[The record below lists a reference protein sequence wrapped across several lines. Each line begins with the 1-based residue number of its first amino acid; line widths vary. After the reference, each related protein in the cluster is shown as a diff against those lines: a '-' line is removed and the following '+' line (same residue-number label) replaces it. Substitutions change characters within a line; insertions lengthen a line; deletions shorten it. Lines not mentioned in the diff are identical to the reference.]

1 MVCLSAH
8 FTDATTLSQTELPA
22 ESKAPKSTGLVKSS
36 MIYSGFTLISRF
48 MGLARDL
55 VVTAA
60 LGASG
65 TIMADAYATAIS
77 FPNLFRRIF
86 AEGAFTAAFV
96 PAYSQVLEKD
106 GKDAADKL
114 ARDALAT
121 LSAFTIALTII
132 IQLAMPWLMTVYSS
146 GYLDNVEK
154 FNWAV
159 LLTQITM
166 PYLPC
171 MVIVALLSGVLNAR
185 GRFIVSAVAP
195 TVMNLF
201 MLISVLPF
209 RHNPQDAA
217 VALCWAAAASGVAQ
231 AALLV
236 WGCRRTG
243 ATIGLARPTL
253 SPEIKGLIVLAVPG
267 ALAAAA
273 TQINIFVSQWFSGN
287 VDGARTWMSVADRL
301 YQLPLGLVGVAI
313 GVALLPTLSKAVQ
326 AEDHD
331 RAQTAMDEAM
341 VFSMALTLPAA
352 AALLFMPFFLID
364 GLFSRGLFTAHDA
377 METGK
382 LLFHYGWGV
391 PAFVLTRVLTPAF
404 FARRD
409 TKGPMKFALV
419 SVALNVALCVALYP
433 IMGVP
438 GLVVATSASAWSNV
452 ILMVITLMRRKVWS
466 PSLRAQA
473 SLLKIIIAGLGMG
486 AFCAAASY
494 FRPLIEAPLPDAASK
509 EIAILGVCFAGIL
522 VYGGLLILTGAVRPA
537 DLKRIMKRQ
546 K

>member
-121 LSAFTIALTII
+121 LSAFTIVLTVV

-146 GYLDNVEK
+146 GYLDNPEK

-201 MLISVLPF
+201 MLLAVLPF
-209 RHNPQDAA
+209 RNNPQDAA
-217 VALCWAAAASGVAQ
+217 VALCWAAATSGVAQ
-231 AALLV
+231 AGLLV
-236 WGCRRTG
+236 WGCRKTG
-243 ATIGLARPTL
+243 AKIGLARPTL

-452 ILMVITLMRRKVWS
+452 ILMVITLIRRKVWS
-466 PSLRAQA
+466 PSLKAQA

-486 AFCAAASY
+486 VFCAAASY
-494 FRPLIEAPLPDAASK
+494 FRTTLERPLPDVAAK

-522 VYGGLLILTGAVRPA
+522 VYGGLLILIGAVKPA
-537 DLKRIMKRQ
+537 DLKRIVKRQ

>member
-1 MVCLSAH
+1 M
-8 FTDATTLSQTELPA
+8 SQTELPA

-121 LSAFTIALTII
+121 LSAFTIVLTVI

-146 GYLDNVEK
+146 GYLDNPEK

-201 MLISVLPF
+201 MLLAVLPF
-209 RHNPQDAA
+209 RNNPQDAA

-231 AALLV
+231 AGLLV
-236 WGCRRTG
+236 WGCRKTG
-243 ATIGLARPTL
+243 AKIGLARPTL

-326 AEDHD
+326 AQDHD

-452 ILMVITLMRRKVWS
+452 ILMVFTLMRRNTWS
-466 PSLRAQA
+466 PSLKAQA

-494 FRPLIEAPLPDAASK
+494 FRTAIESPLPDAASK

>member
-1 MVCLSAH
+1 MA
-8 FTDATTLSQTELPA
+8 LSQPEVP
-22 ESKAPKSTGLVKSS
+22 APKSTGLVKSS
-36 MIYSGFTLISRF
+36 MIFSGFTLISRF

-55 VVTAA
+55 VVSAA

-65 TIMADAYATAIS
+65 NIMADAYYTAIS

-121 LSAFTIALTII
+121 VTAFTIALTLV
-132 IQLAMPWLMTVYSS
+132 IQLAMPWVMQVYSS
-146 GYLDNVEK
+146 PYMDNPEK

-185 GRFIVSAVAP
+185 GRFILSAVVP
-195 TVMNLF
+195 TIMNLF
-201 MLISVLPF
+201 MLVAVIPF

-243 ATIGLARPTL
+243 AKIGFAVPTL
-253 SPEIKGLIVLAVPG
+253 NPEIKALIMLAIPG

-273 TQINIFVSQWFSGN
+273 TQINIFVSQWFSAN
-287 VDGARTWMSVADRL
+287 VDGARAWMNYADRL

-313 GVALLPTLSKAVQ
+313 GVALLPTLSRAVQ
-326 AEDHD
+326 AADHD
-331 RAQTAMDEAM
+331 RAQSAMDEAV
-341 VFSMALTLPAA
+341 VFSMALTLPAT
-352 AALLFMPFFLID
+352 AALMGMPFFLID
-364 GLFSRGLFTAHDA
+364 GLFTRGEFTTHDA
-377 METGK
+377 VMTGK

-404 FARRD
+404 FARKD
-409 TKGPMKFALV
+409 TRGPMKFAFA
-419 SVALNVALCVALYP
+419 SVAINIALCFGLFPVV
-433 IMGVP
+433 GVE
-438 GLVVATSASAWSNV
+438 GLVIATSVSAWVNV
-452 ILMVITLMRRKVWS
+452 FLMVVTLMRRNTWS
-466 PSLRAQA
+466 PTLRAQA
-473 SLLKIIIAGLGMG
+473 SLFKIGLAGLGMA

-494 FRPLIEAPLPDAASK
+494 FRAVIESPLPQIAAK
-509 EIAILGVCFAGIL
+509 EIAILGVCFAGVL
-522 VYGGLLILTGAVRPA
+522 VYGLLLLITGAVRPA
-537 DLKRIMKRQ
+537 DLKRIVKRQ